1 MQKFTKACV
10 VILMNNTSVLRIECS
25 KKEEY
30 IMQITI
36 REPGSAITHFI
47 AMMMAVFATV
57 PLLVK
62 AGIQSGWGNFLA
74 MAIFMGSMILL
85 YGASATYHSV
95 DLTGR
100 SLRVFRKLDHM
111 MIFVLI
117 AGSYTPVCLIVLG
130 GKLGYTLLALVWGIA
145 AVGMLVKACWITCP
159 KWFSSVIYI
168 AMGWVCVLVFG
179 PLLKTLST
187 PAFLWLL
194 AGGIIYT
201 VGGVIY
207 ALKLPIFNAK
217 HKFFGSHEV
226 FHLFVMGGSICHFIF
241 MYLYV
246 A

>member
-1 MQKFTKACV
+1 
-10 VILMNNTSVLRIECS
+10 
-25 KKEEY
+25 
-30 IMQITI
+30 MQITI

-47 AMMMAVFATV
+47 AMMMAVFAAV
-57 PLLVK
+57 PLLIK
-62 AGIQSGWGNFLA
+62 AGIQSGQENLLA

-100 SLRVFRKLDHM
+100 SLRIFRKLDHM

-145 AVGMLVKACWITCP
+145 AVGMLVKAFWITCP
-159 KWFSSVIYI
+159 KWFSSIIYI

-179 PLLKTLST
+179 PLLNTLST

-207 ALKLPIFNAK
+207 ALKLPIFNSK

>member
-1 MQKFTKACV
+1 
-10 VILMNNTSVLRIECS
+10 
-25 KKEEY
+25 
-30 IMQITI
+30 MQITI

-47 AMMMAVFATV
+47 AMMMAVFAAV
-57 PLLVK
+57 PLLIK
-62 AGIQSGWGNFLA
+62 AGIQSGQENLLA

-95 DLTGR
+95 GLTGR
-100 SLRVFRKLDHM
+100 SLRIFRKLDHM

-145 AVGMLVKACWITCP
+145 AVGMLIKAFWITCP
-159 KWFSSVIYI
+159 KWFSSIIYI

-179 PLLKTLST
+179 PLLNTLST

-207 ALKLPIFNAK
+207 ALKLPIFNSK

>member
-1 MQKFTKACV
+1 
-10 VILMNNTSVLRIECS
+10 
-25 KKEEY
+25 
-30 IMQITI
+30 MQITI

-47 AMMMAVFATV
+47 AMMMAVFAAV
-57 PLLVK
+57 PLLIK
-62 AGIQSGWGNFLA
+62 AGIQSGQENLLA

-100 SLRVFRKLDHM
+100 SLRIFRKLDHM

-145 AVGMLVKACWITCP
+145 AVGMLVKAFWITCP
-159 KWFSSVIYI
+159 KWFSSIIYI

-179 PLLKTLST
+179 PLLNTLST

-207 ALKLPIFNAK
+207 ALKLPIFNSK
-217 HKFFGSHEV
+217 HKSFGSHEV
-226 FHLFVMGGSICHFIF
+226 FHLFVMGGSICHFIC
-241 MYLYV
+241 MYLSV

>member
-1 MQKFTKACV
+1 
-10 VILMNNTSVLRIECS
+10 MNNTSVLRIECS

-62 AGIQSGWGNFLA
+62 AGIQSGWENFLA

-145 AVGMLVKACWITCP
+145 AVGMLIKACWITCP

-179 PLLKTLST
+179 PLLKTLSV

>member
-1 MQKFTKACV
+1 
-10 VILMNNTSVLRIECS
+10 
-25 KKEEY
+25 
-30 IMQITI
+30 MQITI

-47 AMMMAVFATV
+47 AMMMAVFAAV
-57 PLLVK
+57 PLLIK
-62 AGIQSGWGNFLA
+62 AGIQSGQENLLA

-85 YGASATYHSV
+85 YGASATYQSV

-100 SLRVFRKLDHM
+100 SLRIFRKLDHM

-145 AVGMLVKACWITCP
+145 AVGMLVKAFWITCP
-159 KWFSSVIYI
+159 KWFSSIIYI

-179 PLLKTLST
+179 PLLNTLST

-207 ALKLPIFNAK
+207 ALKLPIFNSK
-217 HKFFGSHEV
+217 HKSFGSHEV

>member
-1 MQKFTKACV
+1 
-10 VILMNNTSVLRIECS
+10 MNNTSVLRIECS

-30 IMQITI
+30 IIQITI

-62 AGIQSGWGNFLA
+62 AGIQSGWENFLA

-179 PLLKTLST
+179 PLLKTLSA

>member
-1 MQKFTKACV
+1 
-10 VILMNNTSVLRIECS
+10 
-25 KKEEY
+25 
-30 IMQITI
+30 MQITI

-47 AMMMAVFATV
+47 GMMLAVFAAV

-62 AGIQSGWGNFLA
+62 AGVSSGGDHFIA
-74 MAIFMGSMILL
+74 MAIFMASMILL

-95 DLTGR
+95 NLTGR
-100 SLRVFRKLDHM
+100 YLRVFRKLDHM

-130 GKLGYTLLALVWGIA
+130 GKTGYTLLALVWGIA
-145 AVGMLVKACWITCP
+145 LAGMLVKAFWITCP
-159 KWFSSVIYI
+159 KWFSSAIYI

-179 PLLKTLST
+179 RLFDTLST
-187 PAFLWLL
+187 AAFLWLL

-207 ALKLPIFNAK
+207 ALKLPLFNSR
-217 HKFFGSHEV
+217 HREFGSHEV
-226 FHLFVMGGSICHFIF
+226 FHLFVMAGSLCHFIF
-241 MYLYV
+241 MYCYV

>member
-1 MQKFTKACV
+1 
-10 VILMNNTSVLRIECS
+10 
-25 KKEEY
+25 
-30 IMQITI
+30 MQITI

-47 AMMMAVFATV
+47 AMMMAVFAAV
-57 PLLVK
+57 PLLIK
-62 AGIQSGWGNFLA
+62 AGIQSGQENLLA
-74 MAIFMGSMILL
+74 MTIFMGSMILL

-100 SLRVFRKLDHM
+100 SLRIFRKLDHM

-145 AVGMLVKACWITCP
+145 AVGMLIKAFWITCP
-159 KWFSSVIYI
+159 KWFSSIIYI

-179 PLLKTLST
+179 PLLNTLST

-207 ALKLPIFNAK
+207 ALKLPIFNSK
-217 HKFFGSHEV
+217 HKSFGSHEV

>member
-1 MQKFTKACV
+1 M
-10 VILMNNTSVLRIECS
+10 RIECS

-62 AGIQSGWGNFLA
+62 AGIQSGWENFLA

-100 SLRVFRKLDHM
+100 SLRIFRKLDHM

-159 KWFSSVIYI
+159 KWLSSVIYI

-179 PLLKTLST
+179 PLLKTLSA

-207 ALKLPIFNAK
+207 ALKLPLFNAK

>member
-1 MQKFTKACV
+1 MTICPWPVSARRPTSAIFTQRQRR
-10 VILMNNTSVLRIECS
+10 N
-25 KKEEY
+25 EED
-30 IMQITI
+30 MQITI
-36 REPGSAITHFI
+36 REPGSAITHYI
-47 AMMMAVFATV
+47 AMMMAIFAAV

-62 AGIQSGWGNFLA
+62 AGVASGGRNFAA
-74 MAIFMGSMILL
+74 MCVFIGSMILL

-95 DLTGR
+95 NLSERG
-100 SLRVFRKLDHM
+100 LRIFRKIDHM

-130 GKLGYTLLALVWGIA
+130 GKLGYTLLAVVWGIA
-145 AVGMLVKACWITCP
+145 LSGMLIKALWITCP

-168 AMGWVCVLVFG
+168 AMGWVCLFVFG
-179 PLLKTLST
+179 RLYSTL
-187 PAFLWLL
+187 PHAAFLWLL

-217 HKFFGSHEV
+217 HKAFGSHEV
-226 FHLFVMGGSICHFIF
+226 FHLFVMAGSICHFIF

>member
-1 MQKFTKACV
+1 
-10 VILMNNTSVLRIECS
+10 
-25 KKEEY
+25 
-30 IMQITI
+30 MQITI

-47 AMMMAVFATV
+47 AMMMAVFAAV
-57 PLLVK
+57 PLLIK
-62 AGIQSGWGNFLA
+62 AGIQSGQENLLA

-100 SLRVFRKLDHM
+100 SLRIFRKLDHM

-145 AVGMLVKACWITCP
+145 AVGMLVKAFWITCP
-159 KWFSSVIYI
+159 KWFSSIIYI
-168 AMGWVCVLVFG
+168 TMGWVCVLVFG
-179 PLLKTLST
+179 PLLNTLST

-207 ALKLPIFNAK
+207 ALKLPIFNSK
-217 HKFFGSHEV
+217 HKSFGSHEV